1 MENENIYVVVARV
14 SNDGVNYVSSYRDKN
29 DAIESVIDS
38 SIEFDNVDENKV
50 SEIQDILHENMYYVN
65 EDSEVVYEIFET
77 TIN

>member
-1 MENENIYVVVARV
+1 MQNENIYVVVARV

-50 SEIQDILHENMYYVN
+50 NEIKDMLNDNMYYVN
-65 EDSEVVYEIFET
+65 DDREVVYEIFET

>member
-1 MENENIYVVVARV
+1 MENKNIYVVVARV

-29 DAIESVIDS
+29 DAIQSVIDS

-50 SEIQDILHENMYYVN
+50 NEIQDILNENMYYVN
-65 EDSEVVYEIFET
+65 DDSEVVYEIFET

>member
-1 MENENIYVVVARV
+1 MKNENIYVVVARV

-50 SEIQDILHENMYYVN
+50 NEIQDMLNKNMYYVN
-65 EDSEVVYEIFET
+65 DDSEVVYEIFET

>member
-1 MENENIYVVVARV
+1 MKNENIYVVVARV
-14 SNDGVNYVSSYRDKN
+14 SDDGVNYVSSYRDKN

-50 SEIQDILHENMYYVN
+50 NEIQDMLNKNMYYVN
-65 EDSEVVYEIFET
+65 DNSEVVYEIFET

>member
-1 MENENIYVVVARV
+1 MKNENIYVVVARV

-29 DAIESVIDS
+29 DAIDSVIDS

-50 SEIQDILHENMYYVN
+50 NEIQDMLNKNMYYVN
-65 EDSEVVYEIFET
+65 DDSEVVYEIFET